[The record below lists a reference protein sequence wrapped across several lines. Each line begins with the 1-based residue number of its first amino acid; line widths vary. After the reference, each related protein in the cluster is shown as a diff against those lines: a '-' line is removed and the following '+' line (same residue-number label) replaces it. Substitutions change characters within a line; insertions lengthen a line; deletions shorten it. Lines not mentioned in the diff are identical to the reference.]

1 MFAEKEETMPPQ
13 KGQRLGGKE
22 YLALGL
28 VLIAFALLIFLIAST
43 GCAAPFSVSSYHG
56 ATVLTGDRIH
66 VEQEC
71 VRRRV
76 PVYAAGENPW
86 GCTDWD
92 AGVIVTVD
100 LPKVYRH
107 EQCRWDHQ
115 DADYY
120 TDQCPSPVVP

>member
-1 MFAEKEETMPPQ
+1 MTPDRTLTVCKREMLFCAIV
-13 KGQRLGGKE
+13 LFI
-22 YLALGL
+22 LAA
-28 VLIAFALLIFLIAST
+28 VF
-43 GCAAPFSVSSYHG
+43 GCAAPFAVSSYHG

-86 GCTDWD
+86 GCTDFS
-92 AGVIVTVD
+92 AGVIVTPVN
-100 LPKVYRH
+100 LSKVLRH

-115 DADYY
+115 DAGYF
-120 TDQCPSPVVP
+120 TEQCPSPVLP